1 MFSRRIGPVFRSTH
15 THTHTHRERER
26 ESKVLMVSLFLIS
39 GFYIRKHHQILQR
52 TQKSFETLIISIT
65 SQRTG
70 EIKRTTKR
78 EIKRERILERT
89 PRKTNLYFANGCA
102 ILLLLL
108 LRVLLLFVMSDTDCI
123 RYYSVF

>member
-15 THTHTHRERER
+15 THTHTERERER

-108 LRVLLLFVMSDTDCI
+108 LLRVLLLSKIFIIT
-123 RYYSVF
+123 FF

>member
-1 MFSRRIGPVFRSTH
+1 M
-15 THTHTHRERER
+15 
-26 ESKVLMVSLFLIS
+26 
-39 GFYIRKHHQILQR
+39 
-52 TQKSFETLIISIT
+52 IISIT

-108 LRVLLLFVMSDTDCI
+108 LLRVLLFYQKSLLLRFF
-123 RYYSVF
+123 REYRP